1 MFEAISGSEAL
12 RKDYEGAQAEVE
24 ASEGRLNLISSRKRA
39 IGQEKR
45 QKKEQK
51 DEAERHLALREELV
65 RPVYLPQAVCGTH
78 RT

>member
-12 RKDYEGAQAEVE
+12 RKDYEGAEAEL
-24 ASEGRLNLISSRKRA
+24 AAAEGRSNLITSRKRA

-51 DEAERHLALREELV
+51 EEAERHLALRQELV
-65 RPVYLPQAVCGTH
+65 RCLV
-78 RT
+78 

>member
-12 RKDYEGAQAEVE
+12 RKDYDAAQGEMAAAE
-24 ASEGRLNLISSRKRA
+24 SSMNLITSRKRA

-51 DEAERHLALREELV
+51 EEAERHLAMREELV
-65 RPVYLPQAVCGTH
+65 RAIYYSLVSSLCSS
-78 RT
+78 